1 MLPTGTTTTEAA
13 APPRSPVARR
23 AGYGGRTSSLKG
35 RSRDRYR
42 DGLRPPLTPETST
55 APNRRTA
62 RAGPAPAP
70 LARDAQNRTNHKITI
85 TESLRFHSKIT
96 QATRSKVTR

>member
-85 TESLRFHSKIT
+85 TESLRF
-96 QATRSKVTR
+96 TRK